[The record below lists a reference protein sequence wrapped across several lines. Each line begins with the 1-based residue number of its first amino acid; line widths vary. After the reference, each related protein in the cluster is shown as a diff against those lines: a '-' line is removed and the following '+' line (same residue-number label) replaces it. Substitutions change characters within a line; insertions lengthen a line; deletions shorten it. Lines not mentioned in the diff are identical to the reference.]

1 MGKQKKKSW
10 KKTLAIVAFIILN
23 IAVIVATAVNEFGNS
38 TNAAQLSEVQ
48 LNGWF
53 LIPAVLVFVI
63 ASVANLYKYV
73 IMIRKG
79 SKEGG
84 EMSRRDVWKLS
95 WRVVMLGKYYDNITP
110 AAIGGQPFQVYYM
123 HKNSSLK
130 AGDATSI
137 PIVAMVVGQIAFL
150 ILAIVFFL
158 VGNPMA
164 DNPVLMVPAW
174 LGLLFFAF
182 WPVMMFGI
190 NFFPNATAKFINFF
204 VRILARL
211 KIVKNRDEAVKK
223 VETETNEYVKS
234 VKKIMKTRG
243 LFLQTIILAVIYQF
257 FIAAI
262 PFFVLRAFGGNVG
275 FIECLSTTLAVT
287 SAVYFIP
294 TPGNAGAA
302 EGTFY
307 LVFSVLSAGYVF
319 WAMLIWRFFTYYIY
333 IILGG
338 FTFLSINMEKRKK
351 LERGKG

>member
-38 TNAAQLSEVQ
+38 ANAAQLSEVQ

-53 LIPAVLVFVI
+53 LIPAVLVFII

-79 SKEGG
+79 SKEGA

-123 HKNSSLK
+123 HKNSNLK

-164 DNPVLMVPAW
+164 NNPVLMVPAW

-351 LERGKG
+351 LEGGKG

>member
-38 TNAAQLSEVQ
+38 ANAAQLSEVQ

-79 SKEGG
+79 SKEGE

-123 HKNSSLK
+123 HKNSNLK

-243 LFLQTIILAVIYQF
+243 LFLQTIVLAVIYQF

>member
-38 TNAAQLSEVQ
+38 ANAAQLSEVQ

-84 EMSRRDVWKLS
+84 EMSRRDVWRLS

-211 KIVKNRDEAVKK
+211 KIVKNRDETVKK